1 MKAATYTAKGRAADV
16 LRIEE
21 LPTPEPQPGEVLV
34 RVALSGVNPSDVKT
48 RAAAAPM
55 DHARVVP
62 HSDGAGTV
70 AAVGGGV
77 DPSWVGRRVWLHNGQ
92 WGRAHGT
99 AAEFIALPTWQVA
112 DLPEAVTFETGASI
126 GIPLM
131 TAFHAVDALGSLLG
145 RTVVV
150 FGATGA
156 VGTYVTQ
163 LAARAGARVIAVVS
177 SDEKAAR
184 SRALGAQ
191 AVIDYRREDV
201 GERVRA
207 LTGGEGADALV
218 DVDAA
223 ANAGHYAKALRFGG
237 QAVIYGSGAPMI
249 GVPFRPMIMS
259 FVRLYFFIVYALPAA
274 ERRRTLDGIASLLAN
289 NALQHPEVTVFPLQE
304 IVRAHEQVEAGSP
317 TKVLVRP

>member
-1 MKAATYTAKGRAADV
+1 MKAAIYTAKGHAADV
-16 LRIEE
+16 LCIEQ
-21 LPTPEPQPGEVLV
+21 LPSPQPQPGEVLV
-34 RVALSGVNPSDVKT
+34 RIAFSGVNPSDVKM
-48 RAAAAPM
+48 RAAAVPM
-55 DHARVVP
+55 DHAQVVP

-70 AAVGGGV
+70 EAVGAGV
-77 DPSWVGRRVWLHNGQ
+77 DPSQVGRRVWLHNGQ

-99 AAEFIALPTWQVA
+99 AAELIALPAWQA
-112 DLPEAVTFETGASI
+112 TELPEGVSLETGASI

-131 TAFHAVDALGSLLG
+131 TAFHAVDALGALLG

-150 FGATGA
+150 FGAVGA

-177 SDEKAAR
+177 SEEKAAR
-184 SRALGAQ
+184 AKTLGAH
-191 AVIDYRREDV
+191 ATVDYRREDV

-207 LTGGEGADALV
+207 LTGGEGADALI

-223 ANAGHYAKALRFGG
+223 ANAGHYAKVLRFGG
-237 QAVIYGSGAPMI
+237 QAVIYGSGAATV

-259 FVRLYFFIVYALPAA
+259 FVRLYFFIVYALPTA
-274 ERRRTLDGIASLLAN
+274 ERRRTLDGIAALLAA
-289 NALQHPEVTVFPLQE
+289 NALQHPEVSVFPLE
-304 IVRAHEQVEAGSP
+304 DIVRAHEQVEAGSP